1 MYTNCQAIIAM
12 TILSTFTTEYMST
25 SI

>member
-1 MYTNCQAIIAM
+1 M